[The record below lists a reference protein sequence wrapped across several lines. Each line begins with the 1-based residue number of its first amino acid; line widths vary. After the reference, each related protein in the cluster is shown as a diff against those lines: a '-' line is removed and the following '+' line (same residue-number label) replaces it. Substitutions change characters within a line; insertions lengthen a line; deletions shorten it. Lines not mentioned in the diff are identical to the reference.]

1 MSYNMNKVFPFLL
14 SIVFVFSLTG
24 CRQKSKSKGEARQFV
39 TLCRVSTTPVKN
51 QGNSDLCWLYG
62 MLATIESEH
71 IMRGDSVNLSP
82 DFVFRNILGE
92 LGTRVF
98 LSHGKQQIALRGM
111 SSMLVHYIED
121 SGLIPYDAY
130 FNGSRKINY
139 PVLCN
144 KVQKLAGSSTD
155 LKSFR
160 SRMDELFDDVIGPL
174 PGTVAMG
181 GMQYTPRE
189 FAHSVCLPDEYMG
202 ATSFTHHPFG
212 SEFCLEVPDN
222 VMHDSFLNV
231 PIDSLIGHIEQALFA
246 GHPVCW
252 EGDCTEPG
260 FDWGQGIAVLPQPTA
275 DTSQEERQH
284 EFEERQTTDDHVM
297 ELVGMARDLSG
308 KEYFIAKNSWGP
320 SNIYK
325 GYMYISKDYAR
336 LKTVAVMMT
345 RQAWGR

>member
-1 MSYNMNKVFPFLL
+1 MNKIFPFLL
-14 SIVFVFSLTG
+14 SIIFVFSLTG
-24 CRQKSKSKGEARQFV
+24 CRQKSKSKGETRQFV

-144 KVQKLAGSSTD
+144 KVQKLAG
-155 LKSFR
+155 
-160 SRMDELFDDVIGPL
+160 
-174 PGTVAMG
+174 
-181 GMQYTPRE
+181 
-189 FAHSVCLPDEYMG
+189 
-202 ATSFTHHPFG
+202 
-212 SEFCLEVPDN
+212 
-222 VMHDSFLNV
+222 
-231 PIDSLIGHIEQALFA
+231 
-246 GHPVCW
+246 
-252 EGDCTEPG
+252 
-260 FDWGQGIAVLPQPTA
+260 
-275 DTSQEERQH
+275 
-284 EFEERQTTDDHVM
+284 
-297 ELVGMARDLSG
+297 
-308 KEYFIAKNSWGP
+308 
-320 SNIYK
+320 
-325 GYMYISKDYAR
+325 
-336 LKTVAVMMT
+336 
-345 RQAWGR
+345 